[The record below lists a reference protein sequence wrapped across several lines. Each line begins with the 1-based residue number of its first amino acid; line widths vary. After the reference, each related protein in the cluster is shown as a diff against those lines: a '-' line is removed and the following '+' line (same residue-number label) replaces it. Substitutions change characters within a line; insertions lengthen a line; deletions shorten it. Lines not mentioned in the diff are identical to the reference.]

1 MLYNSLVLE
10 CVDITSRWVCLCE
23 KVRIREYKNSLNI
36 KRSPTKSKNLQKS
49 SIFSCYRVVSMPVV
63 KQGLLDNFYQKSNLP
78 NHTLLGK
85 HYFGWKMLFF
95 HNEI

>member
-10 CVDITSRWVCLCE
+10 FVDITSRWVCLCE

-36 KRSPTKSKNLQKS
+36 KRSPTKSQNLQKS

-78 NHTLLGK
+78 NHTLSRT
-85 HYFGWKMLFF
+85 HYFG
-95 HNEI
+95 